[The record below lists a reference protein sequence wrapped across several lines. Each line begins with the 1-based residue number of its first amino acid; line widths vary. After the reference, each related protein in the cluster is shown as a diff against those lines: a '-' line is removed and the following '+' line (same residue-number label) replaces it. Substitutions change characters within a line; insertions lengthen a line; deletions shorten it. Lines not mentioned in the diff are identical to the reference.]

1 MWSAGRI
8 SSSGFSPGR
17 AASASSAATAAA
29 GAVFLP
35 AGSRMM
41 EAPDAA
47 SAPSISVSCS
57 PTANRC
63 CSLQTTMGGAQS
75 SPSPSSRRKVSCS
88 SDHSPVRRNSCFG
101 FPAREAGHSRVPEPP
116 QRMTGMITASVV
128 LAPLRRRYA
137 LLPAG
142 NVAATDRVV
151 RETHML
157 HEVRLVEIASVEDDG
172 LGQFVFDG
180 VIVRAAELLPLG
192 HDGHGIRAI
201 QRLHG

>member
-75 SPSPSSRRKVSCS
+75 SPSPSSRRRVSCS
-88 SDHSPVRRNSCFG
+88 SDRSPVRRNSCFG
-101 FPAREAGHSRVPEPP
+101 FPARDAGHSRVPEPP
-116 QRMTGMITASVV
+116 QRMTGMITPSVV
-128 LAPLRRRYA
+128 LATLRGGYPLLA
-137 LLPAG
+137 AGDVPAADG
-142 NVAATDRVV
+142 VV
-151 RETHML
+151 GESHVFHQMG
-157 HEVRLVEIASVEDDG
+157 LVEIAAIEDHR
-172 LGQFVFDG
+172 LGELLFDE
-180 VIVRAAELLPLG
+180 VVVRAAELLPFG
-192 HDGHGIRAI
+192 DDSHRICAFQSVHR
-201 QRLHG
+201 